1 MLEKRSFYIDGR
13 WVAPARARDCEVVN
27 PSDET
32 PCAVISLGAKDD
44 VDRAVAAARAAFS
57 GWSETPPSGARGF
70 ARKTCRYL

>member
-13 WVAPARARDCEVVN
+13 WVAPALARDCEVVN

-44 VDRAVAAARAAFS
+44 VDRAVAAARAAFAD
-57 GWSETPPSGARGF
+57 WSETPPSARRGF

>member
-13 WVAPARARDCEVVN
+13 WVAPALARDCEVVN

-44 VDRAVAAARAAFS
+44 VDRAVAAARAAF
-57 GWSETPPSGARGF
+57 WLERNAAVGARGF
-70 ARKTCRYL
+70 ARKTRRYL